1 MDGSLP
7 STDIFLELDH
17 APTPEGWWPDLSA
30 TLLRLGASI
39 PPVDRPILAP
49 LTAYLSRYSRELR
62 SQAGKKASV
71 EPPKEIHDS
80 HPGSATLFRLR
91 HGRPAGL
98 ERLTCIGLCAL
109 LEASEEGRGPPRR
122 LLSMVRGALVTHNS
136 PLSGAL
142 GAISSIPELVR
153 VIETDEPTR
162 RGLPQNF
169 LQLWESW
176 LRDTLIRWM
185 LTEPGRLR
193 QALELNVLA
202 PQLEDPLIPV
212 STGSGRIEDGIGL
225 QGCCTPASEGGQEE
239 TTTSRLGRAASGQL
253 DRASVGDLMAPA
265 DCRFPKALDERL
277 CREVVRNAEQRLDRD
292 PRQAEPFVALALLL
306 AGGIRETDLVGVV
319 WLEEGVAHSHAI
331 DPVSPVL
338 YRRLRRPADAV
349 VPPDQMADF
358 LEPSV
363 DVLAWP
369 LPGSV
374 HALLLKLSD
383 GAAVPGQAVL
393 PMMNSGQGSPYR
405 MRDVIAHL
413 VPEAKV
419 GALAPRLALASAIAA
434 GLGTEVAQMAM
445 SDTFGMSSIPAYYS
459 SIPEADLATFIGG
472 IQSRRFGEHVSVNTQ
487 QNGFVGSRL
496 VLTEPAAKI
505 WPRMLHEALK
515 AASRRS
521 EGWADEW
528 RAQRNH
534 LAAALCACTGHRPE
548 DALGR
553 IFLGDV
559 IPEYGLII
567 LQDKQVDAL
576 RASRIAATGRLWL
589 SDLRR
594 YLDRLSEIA
603 KERNGLAEGKLAAAI
618 LRNEE
623 PLFSAPALDGGP
635 TRMTAAALRHEM
647 PPEFQAVD
655 NFFRHRLN
663 QQLLAYRVE
672 PELRHA
678 QLGWVV
684 SPAHLH
690 SDLSPRAPT
699 DLSRILGPV
708 IDELLVADGWY
719 LPSARKTRW
728 TWVGVP
734 MPPPVD
740 WNASFASH
748 KRQQEEELKRIRLRL
763 REHWKEHEGS
773 VLLRLA
779 AAVSEF
785 FPMLRVDVEK
795 KCLVRIAGAGRA
807 VKMEGDHHALICDR
821 VRQGDNEPSSGL
833 EAVVARIL
841 LYRLVRR
848 ARDKGLIEGP
858 IPGRPYLAVTAD
870 PSPFV
875 PGLGIAIRQ
884 AYAIR
889 DGLRVRASARSV
901 RDQGQLTVWSIVAFS
916 MYRQLPW
923 AQAATRA
930 ARTALRAKQR
940 GHVIRIASQTESG
953 SMHMVFSG
961 VPATLLTRRK
971 QHAPT
976 SPAPS
981 LAALDKWA
989 VAHLSGEIEWDSQVA
1004 TASQV
1009 EATLAAASRVEMSG
1023 VERWL
1028 LQAGSQTAAEVP
1040 SRCVARDD
1048 SWPIRTLNED
1058 SNGREALEQKAPS
1071 GEEPPTTIAQR
1082 DQRAMYG
1089 RLVGMLN
1096 KRKFGRTRANKV
1108 ASKTASDGN
1117 HGWRRALGRELKTL
1131 RSAVGDRSNL
1141 AILVEYVQDHLR
1153 YGSEDGNRL
1162 SQNSLRREISQIGG
1176 PLLDLLAD
1184 RSLLDLEAEDL
1195 ARLYREVLLSK
1206 SVDSRPYA
1214 FEELKRLHRYL
1225 ARVHARPSI
1234 DMGEL
1239 AAIAGARQLKI
1250 EPGLLTQA
1258 EITAVLEELR
1268 RDHENEVGRDD
1279 ASPEFLRLA
1288 ELRQVL
1294 YLLLEASGIRPGS
1307 AYGLTLGDIHIG
1319 SGELDFIHI
1328 RRGSYGEA
1336 KTSASL
1342 GFVPLEGALW
1352 SQNRKWIA
1360 DWLATQRSLHSET
1373 WHELP
1378 LFSVKAGGR
1387 VRVHE
1392 HHLTS
1397 RMSNLL
1403 KWASAD
1409 RDAHCYWLRKTR
1421 ISERFQRL
1429 VLTDGV
1435 SSRDVYGTMVISGH
1449 AWIQIT
1455 IERYVNDPT
1464 SLMFVDLR
1472 SGAEAQR
1479 ALLLAASGASEG
1491 ALDVAWSRAGRD
1503 GPTRM
1508 SVLLDRMALG
1518 RAEIPEE
1525 YRTPP
1530 PALRR
1535 FKPLQPTHIDAYAR
1549 ATRRH
1554 ETQAAAALEAGI
1566 TQRQATKLDEA
1577 ASDLF
1582 MRRGFTPWRVP
1593 EHMGSHHILP
1603 VPRNIEGSKRWFEL
1617 LASHPTGD
1625 LGRIAEC
1632 WVRYPHAERLHG
1644 SDVVMRVE
1652 GEYLSAIHGLIAR
1665 TGLKMH
1671 VVASNGHHILKAD
1684 QNDRHEKGHGAALR
1698 WVLSIVWI
1706 YMNADIGVD

>member
-7 STDIFLELDH
+7 KPDIFRELDH
-17 APTPEGWWPDLSA
+17 TTTPDGWWPDLSE

-39 PPVDRPILAP
+39 TSVDRPILTP
-49 LTAYLSRYSRELR
+49 LIAYLSRHARELR
-62 SQAGKKASV
+62 LQAGKRAPV

-109 LEASEEGRGPPRR
+109 LEASEEGRGPPKR
-122 LLSMVRGALVTHNS
+122 LLSMVRGALGTHNS

-185 LTEPGRLR
+185 LTEPGKLR

-202 PQLEDPLIPV
+202 PQLDDSLIPV
-212 STGSGRIEDGIGL
+212 SMEPGQVEGGIGL
-225 QGCCTPASEGGQEE
+225 QGCSTPATEGEQEE
-239 TTTSRLGRAASGQL
+239 TTTGRLGRAASDQL
-253 DRASVGDLMAPA
+253 ERASVGDLMAPA
-265 DCRFPKALDERL
+265 ESRFPKALDERL
-277 CREVVRNAEQRLDRD
+277 CRGAVHSAMQWLDRD
-292 PRQAEPFVALALLL
+292 PQRAVPFAALALLL
-306 AGGIRETDLVGVV
+306 AGGIREIDLSGVI
-319 WLEEGVAHSHAI
+319 WLEEGAAHAHAV

-338 YRRLRRPADAV
+338 YRRLRRPAEFV
-349 VPPDQMADF
+349 IPPDQLATF

-369 LPGSV
+369 LPDSV
-374 HALLLKLSD
+374 HALLLKLSG
-383 GAAVPGQAVL
+383 GAAIPGQAVL
-393 PMMNSGQGSPYR
+393 PRADSGQASLYH

-413 VPEAKV
+413 MPEAKV
-419 GALAPRLALASAIAA
+419 GALAPRLALASEIAA
-434 GLGTEVAQMAM
+434 GLGTEMAQMAM

-459 SIPEADLATFIGG
+459 SIPEADLATFIAD
-472 IQSRRFGEHVSVNTQ
+472 IQSRRFGERVSVSAQ
-487 QNGFVGSRL
+487 RAGFVGSRL
-496 VLTEPAAKI
+496 VLTEPAAKM

-515 AASRRS
+515 SASRRA

-528 RAQRNH
+528 RAHRNH

-603 KERNGLAEGKLAAAI
+603 TERSGLAEGKLAAAI
-618 LRNEE
+618 LRGEE
-623 PLFSAPALDGGP
+623 PLFSAPAPDGTA
-635 TRMTAAALRHEM
+635 TRMTAAALRQAM
-647 PPEFQAVD
+647 PHEFQSVD

-663 QQLLAYRVE
+663 QRLLAYRVE

-708 IDELLVADGWY
+708 IDELLLADGWY

-728 TWVGVP
+728 TWVGIP

-740 WNASFASH
+740 WNATFASH
-748 KRQQEEELKRIRLRL
+748 KRRQEEELKRIRLRL
-763 REHWKEHEGS
+763 QERWKELEGP

-779 AAVSEF
+779 AAIPEF

-795 KCLVRIAGAGRA
+795 KCLARIAGPGSA

-821 VRQGDNEPSSGL
+821 VRQGDKEPSSGL
-833 EAVVARIL
+833 EAVVSRIL

-848 ARDKGLIEGP
+848 ARDKGLIQGP
-858 IPGRPYLAVTAD
+858 IPGRPYLSVTAD

-875 PGLGIAIRQ
+875 PGLGTAIRQ

-889 DGLRVRASARSV
+889 DGLKVRASAGSV
-901 RDQGQLTVWSIVAFS
+901 RDQGQLTAWSIMAFS
-916 MYRQLPW
+916 MYRRLPW
-923 AQAATRA
+923 AQAATKA
-930 ARTALRAKQR
+930 ARTALRAKHR
-940 GHVIRIASQTESG
+940 GHTIRIASQVEGG

-961 VPATLLTRRK
+961 VPAILLTRRK
-971 QHAPT
+971 QQAPT

-981 LAALDKWA
+981 WAALDKWA
-989 VAHLSGEIEWDSQVA
+989 VTHLSGAIEWNLHVA

-1009 EATLAAASRVEMSG
+1009 EATLAAASRVELSG

-1028 LQAGSQTAAEVP
+1028 LEAGTQTAAEVP
-1040 SRCVARDD
+1040 GRCVARDD
-1048 SWPIRTLNED
+1048 SWPVRTLSEASNEEVLGQE
-1058 SNGREALEQKAPS
+1058 SPAEKESQ
-1071 GEEPPTTIAQR
+1071 TTLIQR
-1082 DQRAMYG
+1082 DQREAYG
-1089 RLVGMLN
+1089 RLIGMLN
-1096 KRKFGRTRANKV
+1096 KRKFGRMRASNV
-1108 ASKTASDGN
+1108 ASKTASDGS
-1117 HGWRRALGRELKTL
+1117 HGWRRALGRELRTL
-1131 RSAVGDRSNL
+1131 RSTVRDRSNL
-1141 AILVEYVQDHLR
+1141 AILIDYVQDHLR

-1162 SQNSLRREISQIGG
+1162 SQNSLRREISQIGR

-1184 RSLLDLEAEDL
+1184 RNLLDLTADDL
-1195 ARLYREVLLSK
+1195 VRLYREVLLSK
-1206 SVDSRPYA
+1206 STDSRPYA
-1214 FEELKRLHRYL
+1214 FEELKRLHRYM
-1225 ARVHARPSI
+1225 ARVHARPAI
-1234 DMGEL
+1234 NMGEL
-1239 AAIAGARQLKI
+1239 AAIAGERQTNI

-1258 EITAVLEELR
+1258 EIDTVLEELR
-1268 RDHENEVGRDD
+1268 RDYENEAGRDD
-1279 ASPEFLRLA
+1279 ASPDFLRLSQ
-1288 ELRQVL
+1288 LRQL
-1294 YLLLEASGIRPGS
+1294 FYLILEASGVRPGS
-1307 AYGLTLGDIHIG
+1307 VHGLTLGDVHLG
-1319 SGELDFIHI
+1319 RGELDFIHV

-1336 KTSASL
+1336 KTDASL

-1352 SQNRKWIA
+1352 SQNRKRIA
-1360 DWLATQRSLHSET
+1360 EWLGTQRSLHPEA

-1378 LFSVKAGGR
+1378 LFSARSGGR
-1387 VRVHE
+1387 VRFLE
-1392 HHLTS
+1392 HQLTS

-1403 KWASAD
+1403 KWVSSD
-1409 RDAHCYWLRKTR
+1409 RDADCYWLRKVR
-1421 ISERFQRL
+1421 ISERFRRMAR
-1429 VLTDGV
+1429 TDGV
-1435 SSRDVYGTMVISGH
+1435 SARDVYGTLVISGH
-1449 AWIQIT
+1449 AWIQVT
-1455 IERYVNDPT
+1455 IERYVNDPA
-1464 SLMFVDLR
+1464 SLLFVDLR
-1472 SGAEAQR
+1472 SGAEAPR
-1479 ALLLAASGASEG
+1479 AALLAASGVNEG

-1508 SVLLDRMALG
+1508 SVLLDRMSAGL
-1518 RAEIPEE
+1518 AEIPEE
-1525 YRTPP
+1525 YWTPP
-1530 PALRR
+1530 PVLRR
-1535 FKPLQPTHIDAYAR
+1535 FKPLRPTHIDAYAR
-1549 ATRRH
+1549 AMRRH
-1554 ETQAAAALEAGI
+1554 GTQAAAALDAGI
-1566 TQRQATKLDEA
+1566 TQRQAIKLDKA
-1577 ASDLF
+1577 ASELF
-1582 MRRGFTPWRVP
+1582 MRRGFAPWRVP
-1593 EHMGSHHILP
+1593 EHEGSHYILP
-1603 VPRNIEGSKRWFEL
+1603 VPRNIEGSRRWFDQLE
-1617 LASHPTGD
+1617 SRPTDD
-1625 LGRIAEC
+1625 LEKIAEC
-1632 WVRYPHAERLHG
+1632 WVRYPHANRLHG
-1644 SDVVMRVE
+1644 DGVFMRVE
-1652 GEYLSAIHGLIAR
+1652 DEHLSSIQDLIAR
-1665 TGLKMH
+1665 TGLKIQ
-1671 VVASNGHHILKAD
+1671 VVASNGHYLLKDIPGEKYA
-1684 QNDRHEKGHGAALR
+1684 KGHGAALR
-1698 WVLSIVWI
+1698 WVLSLVWI
-1706 YMNADIGVD
+1706 YLNTDTRQN